1 MKTPER
7 PLHDYLAEVCECT
20 EVRAGVPLPMG
31 AHEYGRGV
39 NFAFCNRHASR
50 VRLELFD
57 LQEATPARVI
67 DLDPACNR
75 TGDVWHV
82 WVEGI
87 YPGQLYAY
95 RVDSAFQSGA
105 RHRFKLRKFLLD
117 PFATVMTRVLNW
129 DLGGAGAIPKL
140 VFTQEHFDWQ
150 GDRPLRHPWSKTVIY
165 EAPVRGLTIHPSS
178 VMENPGTYRN
188 LIEKIPYLKNLGVTV
203 VELMPMQELNKNR
216 ATAFDSE
223 KLEFRKMV
231 QAFHKAGIEL
241 ILDVVFNHAAEG
253 NELGPT
259 LCFRGMDNAIFYTLA
274 DDKRYYQDY
283 TGTGNTINANH
294 PVVRDHILAALRYW
308 MVDMHVDGF
317 RFDLSSVLG
326 RDRTGKLLAYAPL
339 LERIAKD
346 PILRNVQVIAEDW
359 DAEVARRRGIVLGKS
374 TNLPPESEI
383 EGHPSGS
390 KNERPTVADEV
401 DGGQKQRAILP
412 AWFELQYD
420 QGVNRETG

>member
-31 AHEYGRGV
+31 THEYGRGA
-39 NFAFCNRHASR
+39 NFAFFSPHASR

-87 YPGQLYAY
+87 YPGQLYGY
-95 RVDSAFQSGA
+95 RVDSAYQAEGE
-105 RHRFKLRKFLLD
+105 HRFNLREFLLD
-117 PFATVMTRVLNW
+117 PFRRVISRVRKW
-129 DLGGAGAIPKL
+129 DFGPARGYDPPVPERDGIHSLADAGAIPKC

-150 GDRPLRHPWSKTVIY
+150 GDQPLRHPWSKTVIY
-165 EAPVRGLTIHPSS
+165 EAPIRGLTILPSS
-178 VMENPGTYRN
+178 VVENPGTYRD
-188 LIEKIPYLKNLGVTV
+188 LIEKIPYLKDLGVTV
-203 VELMPMQELNKNR
+203 VELMPVQEFTENR
-216 ATAFDSE
+216 ATTFDAQ
-223 KLEFRKMV
+223 KLEFREMV
-231 QAFHKAGIEL
+231 RAFHKAGIEL

-274 DDKRYYQDY
+274 GDKRYYQNY

-294 PVVRDHILAALRYW
+294 PVVRDT
-308 MVDMHVDGF
+308 F
-317 RFDLSSVLG
+317 
-326 RDRTGKLLAYAPL
+326 
-339 LERIAKD
+339 
-346 PILRNVQVIAEDW
+346 
-359 DAEVARRRGIVLGKS
+359 
-374 TNLPPESEI
+374 
-383 EGHPSGS
+383 
-390 KNERPTVADEV
+390 
-401 DGGQKQRAILP
+401 
-412 AWFELQYD
+412 
-420 QGVNRETG
+420 